1 MQIERQEVR
10 VFSAVVEANGFGRA
24 AEQLGISQSAVSQ
37 AIAKL
42 EHKVGTQLLVREHR
56 PKLTEAGVRF
66 LKFTQNVINAEQS
79 ALEDIHALKSG
90 ALSSLSL
97 AMSSWVNRV
106 YGEALLL
113 QFCDQNP
120 LTRLQL
126 EVVPSREII
135 YGVDEGRWE
144 LGFGPFQHRMPGHFT
159 TQRFF
164 TERRLLVVHESHPA
178 FDELMRDP
186 AAAVPQNPLLTSYL
200 DDAAKRPGLERMR
213 NQFSAVWEVSHLGLR
228 LALAKSGK
236 GITYLSDKLLY
247 PDAHP
252 SIAIGA
258 NDQLPPI
265 DGFVPITGLAISEIP
280 RDVGLYYKTDSP
292 LSEGARRFIG
302 IVQRAFAAS

>member
-1 MQIERQEVR
+1 M
-10 VFSAVVEANGFGRA
+10 FSAVVEANGFGRA
-24 AEQLGISQSAVSQ
+24 AEQLGISQPAVSQ

-42 EHKVGTQLLVREHR
+42 EHKVGTALLVRNST

-66 LKFTQNVINAEQS
+66 LKFTQSVINAEQS
-79 ALEDIHALKSG
+79 ALEDIHALKAGS
-90 ALSSLSL
+90 LSTLSL
-97 AMSSWVNRV
+97 AMSSMVNRI
-106 YGEALLL
+106 YGEQLLL

-159 TQRFF
+159 TQKFF
-164 TERRLLVVHESHPA
+164 TEQRLLVAHENHADFSA
-178 FDELMRDP
+178 LMTQP
-186 AAAVPQNPLLTSYL
+186 AATVPSVPLLTSYL

-236 GITYLSDKLLY
+236 GITYLSDKLLT
-247 PDAHP
+247 PTQETQTK
-252 SIAIGA
+252 A
-258 NDQLPPI
+258 NAAGQSSTGEFPQ
-265 DGFVPITGLAISEIP
+265 ITGFAPISGLDISVIP

-302 IVQRAFAAS
+302 IVQRRFS

>member
-1 MQIERQEVR
+1 M
-10 VFSAVVEANGFGRA
+10 FSAVVEANGFGRA
-24 AEQLGISQSAVSQ
+24 AEQLGVSQSAVSQ

-42 EHKVGTQLLVREHR
+42 EHKIGTQLLVRNNQ

-66 LKFTQNVINAEQS
+66 LKFTQNVINAEQTT
-79 ALEDIHALKSG
+79 LEDIHALKSG
-90 ALSSLSL
+90 SLSTLSL
-97 AMSSWVNRV
+97 AMSSMVNRI
-106 YGEALLL
+106 YGEDLLL

-135 YGVDEGRWE
+135 SGIDEGRWE

-159 TQRFF
+159 TQTFF
-164 TERRLLVVHESHPA
+164 TEQRLLVAHQNHPA
-178 FDELMRDP
+178 FDNLMANP
-186 AAAVPQNPLLTSYL
+186 AATVAQIPLLTSYL

-236 GITYLSDKLLY
+236 GITYLSDRLL
-247 PDAHP
+247 HP
-252 SIAIGA
+252 GQH
-258 NDQLPPI
+258 NERHPPI
-265 DGFVPITGLAISEIP
+265 DGFVPIEGLDISVIP
-280 RDVGLYYKTDSP
+280 REVGLYYKTDSP

-302 IVQRAFAAS
+302 IVQRAFTPT